1 MLPSA
6 RCSFSNDKTV
16 ETQILLWCVIT
27 PAILSLAFVVG
38 AWAIQRSESNAWSR
52 PLPAVLAVIGWCVA
66 VSACMYARQDLDW
79 SALEAWQIVLVPVG
93 IASLLLAAC
102 PCEADS
108 LQAASPRTSFGLWWL
123 IAGLGSVA
131 TAMWTMPTG
140 DGWTDMLPLHRPW
153 MASVAAASLINVWSL
168 DRMRRHGA
176 SPWILWVGLA
186 GLVAPTLLAAS
197 AYGGLAE
204 WMVSGLVSTF
214 VFATAAV
221 LMPESKIGKLF
232 PAVLLLAASTTATG
246 RFYTY
251 EEHPNW
257 LYGLIL
263 LMPTCI
269 SIPDAWLRERSTM
282 VRVST
287 AVVVAVL
294 LLAVIGWFLLGDSL
308 FGEPTEEW

>member
-1 MLPSA
+1 M
-6 RCSFSNDKTV
+6 

-27 PAILSLAFVVG
+27 PAILSLAFVVA

-79 SALEAWQIVLVPVG
+79 SALEAWQIVLVPIG

-102 PCEADS
+102 PCEEDS

-153 MASVAAASLINVWSL
+153 MASVEAASLINVWSL

-214 VFATAAV
+214 VFAVAAV
-221 LMPESKIGKLF
+221 LMPESMIGKLF